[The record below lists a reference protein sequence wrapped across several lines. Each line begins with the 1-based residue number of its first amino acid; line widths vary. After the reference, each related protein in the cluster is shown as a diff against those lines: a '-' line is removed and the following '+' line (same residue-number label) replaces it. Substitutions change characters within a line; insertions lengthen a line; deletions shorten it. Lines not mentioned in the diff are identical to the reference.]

1 MTFSVVRELL
11 EEERSRP
18 EALTAA
24 GANELSL
31 VKLRSN
37 RQVVPVEQR
46 LLMADVPQ
54 DTFYRGIAP
63 QPHHLERRAVR
74 MRHRVWAGASGSEH
88 WNVPLSNE
96 LTD

>member
-31 VKLRSN
+31 VKLRHSN

-54 DTFYRGIAP
+54 GTFYRGIAP
-63 QPHHLERRAVR
+63 QPHHPERRAMR
-74 MRHRVWAGASGSEH
+74 MRRRVWAGGERLRALERS
-88 WNVPLSNE
+88 
-96 LTD
+96 TF